1 MSKSLYGIQPIKEL
15 YIVALIS
22 IGLVAVI
29 EQNGGNSL
37 NYKSIIL
44 LGFAVVAIGIFIIPS
59 TLSMFVGQHQWF
71 SVRTAESQYDLCE
84 RCHSAEVGEWKANR
98 ERGGAH
104 SSYLNEGS
112 AGDPGCFCHQV
123 NETRLSDYGIDTT
136 NIDNFNFEIFNES
149 GGLNDSAAAFN
160 TAWRTNLTPH
170 AALTIACVDCHLNAS
185 SQLNNT
191 NEAHKALYNASLNIA
206 ATSDDISENTA
217 CLACHTMVGL
227 SISMERIESGITII
241 ANHTNYTS
249 EGWSLD
255 ISINR
260 TDRTSDS
267 TYWAP
272 NQSS

>member
-1 MSKSLYGIQPIKEL
+1 
-15 YIVALIS
+15 
-22 IGLVAVI
+22 
-29 EQNGGNSL
+29 L

-71 SVRTAESQYDLCE
+71 SVRTAENQYDLCE
-84 RCHSAEVGEWKANR
+84 RCHAAEVGEWQANR
-98 ERGGAH
+98 ARGGAH

-112 AGDPGCFCHQV
+112 SEDPGCFCHQV
-123 NETRLSDYGIDTT
+123 NDSRLSEYGIDTS
-136 NIDNFNFEIFNES
+136 NIDAFNFEIFNES
-149 GGLNDSAAAFN
+149 GSLDGSAAEFAN
-160 TAWRTNLTPH
+160 AWRTNNTPH
-170 AALTIACVDCHLNAS
+170 AAITIACVDCHLNAS

-191 NEAHKALYNASLNIA
+191 NEAHKTFFNASLNVA
-206 ATSDDISENTA
+206 AASDDISENTA

-227 SISMERIESGITII
+227 NITMERIESGITIV

-249 EGWSLD
+249 EGWDLD

-260 TDRTSDS
+260 TDRTSNS